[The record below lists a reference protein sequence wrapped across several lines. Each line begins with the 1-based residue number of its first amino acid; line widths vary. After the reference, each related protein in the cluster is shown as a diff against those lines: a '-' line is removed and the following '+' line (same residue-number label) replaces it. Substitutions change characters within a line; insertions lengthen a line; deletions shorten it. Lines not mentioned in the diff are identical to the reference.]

1 MGRTRHGRPTR
12 AAFDHRGKR
21 ATRTCTGHSTFA
33 PELGA
38 PLPHLHRDWA
48 HPCHSCTGTGLAA
61 AYLPGLGYSRHMQ
74 LHQPLPAGCRTPTMP
89 RCRLPRAQPRTH
101 ARTRIRIRT
110 HTKPRTRTA
119 RASAARTAKAAKL
132 PTNASVRC
140 RRRTVPENRP
150 LRSDR
155 AQGFGASYARMRLL
169 PRRCRLAHRRPRP
182 PQGAVQVSPGRHR
195 LVATCRT
202 MARAVA
208 ACRTAGTCSPGA
220 RAAMPAAATRFGRSG
235 ERHHSWDVLLTGS
248 YSVLQRG
255 ATCRKQKQ

>member
-1 MGRTRHGRPTR
+1 MAVQRGPLLII
-12 AAFDHRGKR
+12 AANAQHAPAR
-21 ATRTCTGHSTFA
+21 AT
-33 PELGA
+33 
-38 PLPHLHRDWA
+38 PHLHQNWA
-48 HPCHSCTGTGLAA
+48 HPCHICTGTGRTPATAA
-61 AYLPGLGYSRHMQ
+61 PALGSLPHIYRDWAT
-74 LHQPLPAGCRTPTMP
+74 PATCNCTSHCLRDAEPPTMP

-119 RASAARTAKAAKL
+119 RASAARTAKAAKR

-195 LVATCRT
+195 LVATCHT

-208 ACRTAGTCSPGA
+208 AGRTAGTCSPGA